1 MIMPESFCSAFA
13 VDLDRPKVPTSRIKR
28 QRGPAPVQMNA
39 TATAAHA
46 QAVVR
51 AKSGFEVIQM
61 TSEYR
66 VLRAIVFAALGGG
79 RLYQET
85 VDFAAALQE
94 AGRFILEL
102 SL

>member
-1 MIMPESFCSAFA
+1 
-13 VDLDRPKVPTSRIKR
+13 
-28 QRGPAPVQMNA
+28 MNA

-46 QAVVR
+46 QAVLR

-66 VLRAIVFAALGGG
+66 VLRAIVLRRWAEDGSH
-79 RLYQET
+79 QET